1 MKRSLRALLWWPV
14 GLLAGVLLLEA
25 TLQLAALVTKDQT
38 RQVQARWLTSHTRI
52 LAVGDSNTYGFY
64 LEAGEAWPAQLEAQ
78 WNVAHPQQLV
88 EVLNLGYPGT
98 NSFRVRESLPG
109 LLDTL
114 SPDIVLLMVGF
125 NDFWTPVEQVAA
137 PGTPQDLAG
146 WVAEHS
152 RLYRFYRIWSRS
164 RVQQADLAFGAS
176 RDPLAPVD
184 VANPA
189 QHQVRIGEEAFYLG
203 TKQGEPARNRNA
215 LADNLAAM
223 VTMAQARDA
232 KVLLLTYPSNWGF
245 YPGANKWVKVAAEQN
260 GVPLVDI
267 TPLFIARCS
276 DGPPSCPALLFHD
289 GHATA
294 EGNRLVAE
302 AAGNALQSLMGRKD

>member
-1 MKRSLRALLWWPV
+1 MKRSLRALLWWPA
-14 GLLAGVLLLEA
+14 GLLAAVLLLEGA
-25 TLQLAALVTKDQT
+25 LQLAALVAKDQV

-52 LAVGDSNTYGFY
+52 LAMGDSNTYGFY
-64 LEAGEAWPAQLEAQ
+64 LEAGEAWPAQLERQ
-78 WNVAHPQQLV
+78 WNSVHADSPV

-114 SPDIVLLMVGF
+114 SPDVVLLMVGF

-137 PGTPQDLAG
+137 RGKAGSLAG
-146 WVAEHS
+146 WVREHS
-152 RLYRFYRIWSRS
+152 RLYRLYRIWSRS

-189 QHQVRIGEEAFYLG
+189 QHQVSIGEEAFYLG

-232 KVLLLTYPSNWGF
+232 KVLLFTYPSNWGF
-245 YPGANKWVKVAAEQN
+245 YPGANKWLKVAAQQN
-260 GVPLVDI
+260 AVPLVDV

-302 AAGNALQSLMGRKD
+302 AAGNALQFLVLRKD